1 MRSLL
6 LALLVLA
13 AGVPPALA
21 QADVTVSGTVVLDGA
36 RMVVTGDLDVV
47 AGGTLDAAA
56 GGLTFGG
63 AANGQTFTYADL
75 DAQPFA
81 VHDLAFDNPGGDAL
95 VYVLPQISGVL
106 GLYAGSYA
114 FEEGPATL
122 VATVSGGEVVRL
134 GAIDGAGA
142 ERSGDAI
149 VYERP
154 YVDGEGWRMIASPFA
169 GVPFASLNDDF
180 HTQGAAGAD
189 YEDGDPILY
198 AWDPTA
204 PLDSRYEPVSD
215 YTKMFPA
222 GVGFFFFA
230 FDTEAD
236 GETPVLP
243 GVWDVEGEE
252 NAPPEVA
259 LRYDGEGGEASFN
272 LLGNPF
278 AAPLDWRAVQAAGA
292 FQTTYAVWD
301 PAANGGAGNYA
312 YYSLSGTATGR
323 AGRYIPAFQAFW
335 AEATD
340 ASPGELAF
348 DRSWKAIE
356 ESPVFVG
363 RRAPTAELRLHV
375 EGEGLE
381 ATDPVAVFLDGGA
394 EGADRYDATWLVPL
408 SPEHV
413 AARFVR
419 PDGAPL
425 VFEGRPADA
434 DGQSLALDVAA
445 TRSGTYTISWPAL
458 DAAPSTPLALVDR
471 ETGQTIDLRA
481 SDSYTFTLSGT
492 GVAGRRRTALPALSA
507 STAALAS
514 EPRFVVRL
522 GASVEAET
530 GAPIAGDLVL
540 RPPAPNPA
548 RGFVRLAYRTPQ
560 AGPVRLDVVDVL
572 GRLVAVVEDGERASG
587 NHAVTFDASQ
597 VPAGVYVLRLR
608 VAGVTRTQPIT
619 VVR

>member
-1 MRSLL
+1 MRHIAL
-6 LALLVLA
+6 LLVLLA
-13 AGVPPALA
+13 VPALP
-21 QADVTVSGTVVLDGA
+21 QADVAVSGTVVLDGS
-36 RMVVTGDLDVV
+36 RVVVTGDLVV
-47 AGGTLDAAA
+47 ESGGTLDAAS

-63 AANGQTFTYADL
+63 AAVSQQFFDRDGDGQLFVV
-75 DAQPFA
+75 Q
-81 VHDLAFDNPGGDAL
+81 DLAFDNPGGDVL
-95 VYVLPQISGVL
+95 VYVVPRIMGVL

-122 VATVSGGEVVRL
+122 AAKVSGGEVVRL

-198 AWDPTA
+198 AWDPGA
-204 PLDSRYEPVSD
+204 PPDARYEPVSD
-215 YTKMFPA
+215 YTKVFPA

-236 GETPVLP
+236 GETPILP

-252 NAPPEVA
+252 NVSAGVPI
-259 LRYDGEGGEASFN
+259 RYEAEESLASFN

-312 YYSLSGTATGR
+312 YYSLAGTATGR

-348 DRSWKAIE
+348 DRSWKAVG

-381 ATDPVAVFLDGGA
+381 ATDPIAVFLDGGA
-394 EGADRYDATWLVPL
+394 EGADRYDAAWLVPL
-408 SPEHV
+408 SPDHV

-419 PDGAPL
+419 ADGAPL

-434 DGQSLALDVAA
+434 DGQTLALDVAA
-445 TRSGTYTISWPAL
+445 TRTGTYTISWPDL

-481 SDSYTFTLSGT
+481 SDSYTFTLTGT
-492 GVAGRRRTALPALSA
+492 GAAGRRRTALPALPA
-507 STAALAS
+507 TTAALAS
-514 EPRFVVRL
+514 EPRFVVRF
-522 GASVEAET
+522 GASVEAEA
-530 GAPIAGDLVL
+530 GAPTANDLVL

-548 RGFVRLAYRTPQ
+548 RELVRLAYQTGRS
-560 AGPVRLDVVDVL
+560 GPVRLDVVDVL
-572 GRLVAVVEDGERASG
+572 GRLVAVIEDAERPAGDHAAS
-587 NHAVTFDASQ
+587 FDASR
-597 VPAGVYVLRLR
+597 VPAGVYVLRLQA
-608 VAGVTRTQPIT
+608 AGVTRTRAIT
-619 VVR
+619 LVR

>member
-1 MRSLL
+1 MRHIALL
-6 LALLVLA
+6 LVFSAV
-13 AGVPPALA
+13 PALA
-21 QADVTVSGTVVLDGA
+21 QADVAVSGTVVLDGS
-36 RMVVTGDLDVV
+36 RVVVTGDLVV
-47 AGGTLDAAA
+47 ESGGTLDAAS

-63 AANGQTFTYADL
+63 GAVSQQFFDRDGDG
-75 DAQPFA
+75 QPFPVRDFA
-81 VHDLAFDNPGGDAL
+81 IDKPSGEVL
-95 VYVLPQISGVL
+95 VSVRPQITGVL
-106 GLYAGSYA
+106 GLTGGTLH

-122 VATVSGGEVVRL
+122 AAVVESGEVVSL
-134 GAIDGAGA
+134 GAIDGSGA
-142 ERSGDAI
+142 TLGNDLL

-169 GVPFASLNDDF
+169 GVPFTSLNDDF

-189 YEDGDPILY
+189 YVDGDPILY
-198 AWDPTA
+198 AWDPAA
-204 PLDSRYEPVSD
+204 PPDARYEPVSD
-215 YTKMFPA
+215 YTEAFPA

-301 PAANGGAGNYA
+301 PATNGGAGNYA
-312 YYSLSGTATGR
+312 YYSLPGTATGR

-394 EGADRYDATWLVPL
+394 KGADRYDATWLVPL

-572 GRLVAVVEDGERASG
+572 GRLVAVVEDGERAAG
-587 NHAVTFDASQ
+587 NHAVTFDASR

-608 VAGVTRTQPIT
+608 VGGVTRTQPIT

>member
-1 MRSLL
+1 MRHIAL
-6 LALLVLA
+6 LLVLLA
-13 AGVPPALA
+13 VPALA
-21 QADVTVSGTVVLDGA
+21 QADVTVSGTAVLDGA
-36 RMVVTGDLDVV
+36 QIVVTGDLEV
-47 AGGTLDAAA
+47 AAGATLDAAS
-56 GGLTFGG
+56 GGLVFSG
-63 AANGQTFTYADL
+63 AAASQRFFDRDGDG
-75 DAQPFA
+75 QPFPVRDFA
-81 VHDLAFDNPGGDAL
+81 IDKPSGEVL
-95 VYVLPQISGVL
+95 VLVRPQITGVL
-106 GLYAGSYA
+106 GLYGGTLH

-122 VATVSGGEVVRL
+122 AAVVESGEVVSL

-142 ERSGDAI
+142 TLGNDLV

-169 GVPFASLNDDF
+169 GVPFTSLNDDF

-189 YEDGDPILY
+189 YADGDPILY
-198 AWDPTA
+198 AWNPEA
-204 PLDSRYEPVSD
+204 PPDSRYEPVSD
-215 YTKMFPA
+215 YAEAFPA

-252 NAPPEVA
+252 NAPPVVPI
-259 LRYDGEGGEASFN
+259 RYDAEGSLASFN

-278 AAPLDWRAVQAAGA
+278 AAPLDWRSVQAAGA
-292 FQTTYAVWD
+292 FQASYAVWD

-312 YYSLSGTATGR
+312 YYSLGGAATGR
-323 AGRYIPAFQAFW
+323 AGRYLPAFQGFW

-340 ASPGELAF
+340 ASPGELAL
-348 DRSWKAIE
+348 DRSWKAVDR
-356 ESPVFVG
+356 SPVFVG

-381 ATDPVAVFLDGGA
+381 ATDPVALFLDGGA
-394 EGADRYDATWLVPL
+394 EGADVYDATWLVPL
-408 SPEHV
+408 SPDHV

-419 PDGAPL
+419 ADGAPL
-425 VFEGRPADA
+425 VFEGRPAVA
-434 DGQSLALDVAA
+434 DGQSLALDVVA
-445 TRSGTYTISWPAL
+445 TRSGTYTISWPDL
-458 DAAPSTPLALVDR
+458 GLAPSTPLALVDR
-471 ETGQTIDLRA
+471 ETGQTVDLRA

-492 GVAGRRRTALPALSA
+492 EAAGRRRTILPRLSA
-507 STAALAS
+507 AGATLTSG
-514 EPRFVVRL
+514 PRFAVHL

-530 GAPIAGDLVL
+530 GAPPPDALIL

-548 RGFVRLAYRTPQ
+548 RGLVRLAYQTPRS
-560 AGPVRLDVVDVL
+560 GPVRLDVVDVL
-572 GRLVAVVEDGERASG
+572 GRLVAVVEDGERAAG
-587 NHAVTFDASQ
+587 THAASFDASR

-608 VAGVTRTQPIT
+608 VGGVTRTQPIT